1 VMAVE
6 ILGADVL
13 AHGQPVDAAQAG
25 GEIIAR
31 LPGGTKV
38 EVGDTLPLAIT
49 PGMTHLFDA
58 ATGKRI

>member
-1 VMAVE
+1 AVE

-13 AHGQPVDAAQAG
+13 AHGQPADATQTG

-31 LPGGTKV
+31 LPGGTRV
-38 EVGDTLPLAIT
+38 DVGDMLHFAID